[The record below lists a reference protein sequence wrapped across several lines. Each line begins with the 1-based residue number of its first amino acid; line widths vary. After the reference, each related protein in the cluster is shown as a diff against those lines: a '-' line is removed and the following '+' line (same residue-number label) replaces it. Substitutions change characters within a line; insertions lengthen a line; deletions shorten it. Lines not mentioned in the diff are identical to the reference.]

1 MKKKFDI
8 DNRELWVRCE
18 AATGLWLESLH
29 DLSQVTWVN
38 GRPNPTEANVAEKVK
53 RREGA
58 PLIALNDEKVR
69 SPDFKVNV
77 AEGRVE
83 YWEVKQRAAAW
94 RDAADGVSCFWVA
107 RDVFDDY
114 LKLAKSGPSVNA
126 VWLIVYEGNYLS
138 GTWFKIEVRQVEH
151 VARHRRFVFPN
162 DETGEEE
169 VVDAILWPVHEMVEL
184 AVSVRPQLEVAA
196 EMIGAAL
203 PLKLRVAME
212 SVDRLVEGGDLDS
225 QIELDILRRE
235 IGMETF
241 PRYSLLYG
249 HSKSRDRKDL
259 HRVLGLLEFGIRVFL
274 ITDDVDWRL
283 AYRGQPKKLDALA
296 EASLLAVSVVREVD
310 KACRGVLQIDGIS
323 TRQGKSREFQ
333 SLWQEAEAC
342 GVINTLQYAIVHER
356 NVGREIDAAGPI
368 AVIASAG
375 SGKTETLTERI
386 MFLLS
391 TSSRSEV
398 EPIQDRIP
406 IYDLRLDEIVL
417 ITFTRESA
425 REMRQRLNRTLV
437 LRRRLC
443 GKCVMPVLAWLTQ
456 LGSTNISTIHSYAKK
471 LIQTLGPIVGVAHDF
486 DVGTDH
492 DRFDEALRSALDE
505 TFSLLSEQDR
515 KDLPEAHEVKEFVH
529 QVWKALVRNGVNV
542 LNLRDGISE
551 IEALDW
557 ANHFCQSE
565 WGKNFGELLPRLIQ
579 QISTRYRQVCREQG
593 LIPTDQ
599 LISIAADLLKR
610 RPSQL
615 DDLRVP
621 RFMFIDEFQDT
632 DGQQIEMALSLHSR
646 GTQLFVVG
654 DPKQGIYRFRG
665 AEGNAFRLLERLC
678 SVPVRRFGLVRNFR
692 TDGRLLGDMQKLFD
706 RWSAAGK
713 LEMTSNERLVA
724 AHYRDGIGSP
734 MVTKA
739 AGFPRGKTRDEALAF
754 MSEQIRQWMREDWY
768 TLSKSDDRIA
778 VLCRSNWQAMLVKRH
793 LNELK
798 PRVSCKI
805 SRGGDFFRA
814 RAVSELRALLRA
826 LARPRDI
833 GAVLEFMET
842 AWGHAVYAYV
852 ESPSS
857 ENSGEG
863 LRRYVAADAIT
874 NHWTTAIG
882 DDNLLG
888 WGMRLTKSDVDRL
901 PRADLDVLSAR
912 LESLSKCVENVP
924 LLELLAEIDLIFEPG
939 LRLESAGIVEPERYQ
954 RNLDHAFV
962 LIDDAFKDGTVSL
975 RQLNE
980 WLDLKASTD
989 YETEEPDPVGK
1000 ADVLAITVHKA
1011 KGRQFDAVLIPFTDS
1026 AFVSDSRTSVSILAS
1041 GEHRRVGWRWWRGQG
1056 KSGKF
1061 LDTNIDDQYAKQD
1074 DDETV
1079 KEETRLLYV
1088 AMTRAKSKLAIFVD
1102 NGGSLNE
1109 PKKWADLL

>member
-1 MKKKFDI
+1 VKKKFDI

-94 RDAADGVSCFWVA
+94 RDAADGVSCFWIA

-114 LKLAKSGPSVNA
+114 LTLAKGGSNVDA

-151 VARHRRFVFPN
+151 IARHRRFVFPN
-162 DETGEEE
+162 DDTGEEE
-169 VVDAILWPVHEMVEL
+169 VVDAILWPVHEMIEL
-184 AVSVRPQLEVAA
+184 AVSLRPQLKVAA

-203 PLKLRVAME
+203 PLKSQVAME
-212 SVDRLVEGGDLDS
+212 SVDRLVERGDLDS
-225 QIELDILRRE
+225 QIELDILRRQ
-235 IGMETF
+235 IGMESF

-249 HSKSRDRKDL
+249 HSKGRDPEDL

-274 ITDDVDWRL
+274 ITDDADWRL
-283 AYRGQPKKLDALA
+283 AYRGQPKKLDALIG
-296 EASLLAVSVVREVD
+296 ASLLEVSEVREVSA
-310 KACRGVLQIDGIS
+310 ACRGVLQIDGFS
-323 TRQGKSREFQ
+323 TQRGRSREFQ
-333 SLWQEAEAC
+333 SLWQEAESR
-342 GVINTLQYAIVHER
+342 GVINTLQYAIVHAR
-356 NVGREIDAAGPI
+356 DVGREIDAAGPI
-368 AVIASAG
+368 AVVASAG

-386 MFLLS
+386 IFLLT
-391 TSSRSEV
+391 TSSRSEA
-398 EPIQDRIP
+398 EPIEDRVP

-486 DVGTDH
+486 AVATDH
-492 DRFDEALRSALDE
+492 DRFDEALRAAVDE
-505 TFSLLSEQDR
+505 AFHILSEQDR
-515 KDLPEAHEVKEFVH
+515 KDLPEAHEVREFVH
-529 QVWKALVRNGVNV
+529 QVWEALVRNGINV
-542 LNLRDGISE
+542 LNLRDRPSE

-557 ANHFCQSE
+557 ASDVCQSA
-565 WGKNFGELLPRLIQ
+565 WGKRFGALLPRLILH
-579 QISTRYRQVCREQG
+579 ISTRYRQVCREQG

-599 LISIAADLLKR
+599 LISIAADLLRR

-621 RFMFIDEFQDT
+621 RYMFIDEFQDT
-632 DGQQIEMALSLHSR
+632 DGQQIEMALSLQSR

-678 SVPVRRFGLVRNFR
+678 LVPVRRFGLVRNFR
-692 TDGRLLGDMQKLFD
+692 TDGRLLEDMQNLFD
-706 RWSAAGK
+706 RWSAAEK

-724 AHYRDGIGSP
+724 AHDRDGIGSP

-739 AGFPRGKTRDEALAF
+739 ADSPRGKTRDEALAF

-778 VLCRSNWQAMLVKRH
+778 VLCRSNWQAMQVKRH
-793 LNELK
+793 LNDLK
-798 PRVSCKI
+798 PSVSCKI
-805 SRGGDFFRA
+805 SKGGDFFRS

-826 LARPRDI
+826 LTRPRDI
-833 GAVLEFMET
+833 GAVLELMET

-852 ESPSS
+852 EVDDPTKP
-857 ENSGEG
+857 GEG
-863 LRRYVAADAIT
+863 LRRYVAADAIK
-874 NHWTTAIG
+874 NRWTTKIG
-882 DDNLLG
+882 DEGLLS
-888 WGMRLTKSDVDRL
+888 WGKRLTKPDVDRL
-901 PRADLDVLSAR
+901 FSGDLDVLSAR
-912 LESLSKCVENVP
+912 LESLSRAMENVP
-924 LLELLAEIDLIFEPG
+924 VLELLAEIDLILEPR

-962 LIDDAFKDGTVSL
+962 LIDDAFRDGTVSIW
-975 RQLNE
+975 QLNE

-989 YETEEPDPVGK
+989 YETEEPDLVGK

-1011 KGRQFDAVLIPFTDS
+1011 KGREFDAVLIPFTDS
-1026 AFVSDSRTSVSILAS
+1026 AFVSDSRTSVSILGS

-1056 KSGKF
+1056 KSGLF
-1061 LDTNIDDQYAKQD
+1061 LETNIDAQYEQRD
-1074 DDETV
+1074 NSETV

-1102 NGGSLNE
+1102 NAGSIDR
-1109 PKKWADLL
+1109 PKRWADLL